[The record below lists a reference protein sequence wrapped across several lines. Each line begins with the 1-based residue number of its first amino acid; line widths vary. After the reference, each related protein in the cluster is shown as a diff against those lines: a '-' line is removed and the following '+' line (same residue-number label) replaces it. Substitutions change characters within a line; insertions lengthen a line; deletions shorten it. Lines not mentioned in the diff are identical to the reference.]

1 MAKRFLTPLDATKIK
16 MNQSSDAGL
25 LAGELI
31 WDNEHGS
38 LMFGLPNNIPLEIG
52 LQTNVHVK
60 NTTGSTI
67 GKGTAVYVYSAD
79 SGMPLVAEARADSD
93 DQIYRLVGITNESI
107 ANNSVG
113 YVTYDGIVSNID
125 TSAFAVGDELY
136 VSSTVAGDL
145 VSTPP
150 STPNNVRV
158 VGYVLTSNAT
168 TGRIF
173 VRVGQSSS
181 YDRTLT
187 LTANTPALNLTG
199 TPSASATTQG
209 LINIGTLSWSDT
221 NIVAG
226 FAADVN
232 SYAQVVVQNKNAG
245 TTSSADFIVSND
257 TGSASSNYGDFGI
270 NSSGFTGSSPW
281 NDPAGTYLYA
291 NGGSLTLGTQTT
303 SNLRLVVNNVIQA
316 TVTSSDVTFV
326 GVVKGVH
333 DVLPFSRSGALTVG
347 TGATDFMFPYAVTIL
362 GVSASLTTA
371 PTGAS
376 VIIDVDKNGTTIF
389 TNQANRPTI
398 AASATATA
406 SEVTN
411 MDVTSFAAGD
421 KIRVNIDQIGSTIA
435 GSDLTVVIRYRR
447 A

>member
-1 MAKRFLTPLDATKIK
+1 MAKRFLTPVDATRVKF
-16 MNQSSDAGL
+16 NQTSDVGL

-67 GKGTAVYVYSAD
+67 PKGRAVYVYSAD
-79 SGMPLVAEARADSD
+79 TGMPLVDVARADSD
-93 DQIYRLVGITNESI
+93 DQIYRLVGVTNEAI

-113 YVTYDGIVSNID
+113 YVTYDGIVSGLD

-136 VSSTVAGDL
+136 TSSTSAGVL
-145 VSTPP
+145 VNTPP
-150 STPNNVRV
+150 DTPNNVRV
-158 VGYVLTSNAT
+158 VGYVLSSNAT

-173 VRVGQSSS
+173 VRVGQTSS

-187 LTANTPALNLTG
+187 LTANTPALNFTG
-199 TPSASATTQG
+199 TPSGTATNRG
-209 LINIGTLSWSDT
+209 LLNVGTLSWSDT
-221 NIVAG
+221 NIAAG

-232 SYAQVVVQNKNAG
+232 SYAQLVVQNKNAG
-245 TTSSADFIVSND
+245 TTASADFIVSND
-257 TGSASSNYGDFGI
+257 TGSASANYGDFGI
-270 NSSGFTGSSPW
+270 NSSGFTGGGPW

-303 SNLRLVVNNVIQA
+303 SGLRLVVNNTIQA
-316 TVTSSDVTFV
+316 TITSSDITFT
-326 GVVKGVH
+326 GAVKGVD

-347 TGATDFMFPYAVTIL
+347 TGSADFMFPYAVTIL
-362 GVSASLTTA
+362 GISASVTTA

-376 VIIDVDKNGTTIF
+376 VILDVDKNGTTIF

-421 KIRVNIDQIGSTIA
+421 KIRVNIDQIGSTVA
-435 GSDLTVVIRYRR
+435 GSNLTVVVRYRR